1 MATFDRFDIAEAH
14 CVLEWDYNVGGW
26 LRERPSNARRMEAT
40 ACQLHR
46 LAFRA
51 RSDLGYASLTENA
64 QEIYLCKVLEFTLPR
79 DAEQNQRIREFFS
92 PDWMLRA
99 YPAVHAE
106 LFSVAH

>member
-1 MATFDRFDIAEAH
+1 MATFERFDIAEAH

-51 RSDLGYASLTENA
+51 RSDLGYAALTENA
-64 QEIYLCKVLEFTLPR
+64 QEIYQTAPKCSFQVTPKAAFGGR
-79 DAEQNQRIREFFS
+79 
-92 PDWMLRA
+92 
-99 YPAVHAE
+99 
-106 LFSVAH
+106 